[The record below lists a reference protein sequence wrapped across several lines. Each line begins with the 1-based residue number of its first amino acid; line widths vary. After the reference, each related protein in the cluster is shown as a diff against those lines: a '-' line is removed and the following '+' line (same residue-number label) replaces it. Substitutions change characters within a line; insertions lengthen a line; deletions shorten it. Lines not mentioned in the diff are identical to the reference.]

1 MSEYKPLP
9 VGVDNF
15 EKLITDGYYFVDKT
29 LLIKELLDK
38 KGEVNLFTRP
48 RRFGKTLNISML
60 QYFFEDARENDGRKR
75 DNRSLFEGLRIMEE
89 GEKYLSKFG
98 KYPVISLSLKS
109 AKQPNFEEAYMALR
123 TEIAGEFKR
132 HSFIAEHECLFPD
145 EKELFLKLMLQKGEK
160 AEYNQSLKFLS
171 SCMKKYYGKKAMI
184 LIDEYDVPLENSF
197 FRGFYEEMA
206 DFLRSLFES
215 ALKTNSSLE
224 FAVLTGCLRIS
235 KESIFTGMNNL
246 KIISILSDK
255 YDEHFGFTEAE
266 VRKICEDYGMNS
278 KIPIFEEWYD
288 GYLFGN
294 KNVYNPWSV
303 IQFADDLQENEERF
317 PYSYWANTS
326 SNSIVRSLIERADDE
341 IKSEIEALIEG
352 KSVVKPI
359 HEDITYDEVYKSMD
373 NLWNFMFFTGYFR
386 KVREWMDERTKQHF
400 VELAIPNQEIKYIF
414 RMKILTWFDEK
425 LKEKDRSELFTALV
439 NQDVEKLE
447 DEIVDLLME
456 TISFNDAYESFY
468 HGFLAG
474 ILSGM
479 KGYIVKSNREGGKG
493 RSDLFVKPV
502 TRRKAAFVIEF
513 KVVKRFEELEA
524 KAGEALRQIEEKRYA
539 DELHGDGYQEVIRYG
554 IAFFGKDCVVRA

>member
-1 MSEYKPLP
+1 
-9 VGVDNF
+9 
-15 EKLITDGYYFVDKT
+15 
-29 LLIKELLDK
+29 
-38 KGEVNLFTRP
+38 
-48 RRFGKTLNISML
+48 ML

-513 KVVKRFEELEA
+513 KVAKRFEELEA

>member
-215 ALKTNSSLE
+215 ALKTNSSL
-224 FAVLTGCLRIS
+224 
-235 KESIFTGMNNL
+235 
-246 KIISILSDK
+246 
-255 YDEHFGFTEAE
+255 
-266 VRKICEDYGMNS
+266 
-278 KIPIFEEWYD
+278 
-288 GYLFGN
+288 
-294 KNVYNPWSV
+294 
-303 IQFADDLQENEERF
+303 
-317 PYSYWANTS
+317 
-326 SNSIVRSLIERADDE
+326 
-341 IKSEIEALIEG
+341 
-352 KSVVKPI
+352 
-359 HEDITYDEVYKSMD
+359 
-373 NLWNFMFFTGYFR
+373 
-386 KVREWMDERTKQHF
+386 
-400 VELAIPNQEIKYIF
+400 
-414 RMKILTWFDEK
+414 
-425 LKEKDRSELFTALV
+425 
-439 NQDVEKLE
+439 
-447 DEIVDLLME
+447 
-456 TISFNDAYESFY
+456 
-468 HGFLAG
+468 
-474 ILSGM
+474 
-479 KGYIVKSNREGGKG
+479 
-493 RSDLFVKPV
+493 
-502 TRRKAAFVIEF
+502 
-513 KVVKRFEELEA
+513 
-524 KAGEALRQIEEKRYA
+524 
-539 DELHGDGYQEVIRYG
+539 
-554 IAFFGKDCVVRA
+554 